1 MQDCESVENVGTA
14 DRSVEHVADVEVDVA
29 GKVDGET
36 NGVPLV
42 VAAAA
47 AAAVVVFAGVLAVV
61 AAAVAAAVNAV
72 DAKSVDVATAADFE
86 LDVLDGIPDYP
97 T

>member
-14 DRSVEHVADVEVDVA
+14 DRSVERVADVEVDVA
-29 GKVDGET
+29 RKVDGET
-36 NGVPLV
+36 NGVPL
-42 VAAAA
+42 
-47 AAAVVVFAGVLAVV
+47 AVVVVGFACVFVAVV
-61 AAAVAAAVNAV
+61 AAVVAAEVNAV

-86 LDVLDGIPDYP
+86 LDVLDGIPGYP

>member
-14 DRSVEHVADVEVDVA
+14 DRSAEHVVDVEVDVA

-36 NGVPLV
+36 TGVPLV
-42 VAAAA
+42 AVAVVGFADEL
-47 AAAVVVFAGVLAVV
+47 AAV
-61 AAAVAAAVNAV
+61 VAAAVNAV
-72 DAKSVDVATAADFE
+72 DAKSVDAATAADFE

>member
-14 DRSVEHVADVEVDVA
+14 DRSAEHVVDVEVDVA

-36 NGVPLV
+36 TGVPLV
-42 VAAAA
+42 AVAVVGFADEL
-47 AAAVVVFAGVLAVV
+47 AAVVA
-61 AAAVAAAVNAV
+61 AAAVNAV
-72 DAKSVDVATAADFE
+72 DAKSVDAATAADFE